1 MTAAGTPSAE
11 HGRPDAHHAHAA
23 APRFRTPPNPRRA
36 ALSAAA
42 AVAVFAALCPL
53 DRPAYLALHN
63 PAAQTY
69 LADAIIKAAGTMYPW
84 LAVAAAMALAAVPR
98 ASAGLGARAF
108 RPAALL
114 LSSPALAGG
123 AAEVLKL
130 VLRRERPILHD
141 GFQVYRSLAGDR
153 AWHSGGLDLPSS
165 HAAVAFGAA
174 FALCVIAPRL
184 SPLWVIIGVACAA
197 QRVVA
202 GAHFVSSVFLGGA
215 LACACTTFLC
225 RVGAAGEP
233 RAAPLAKGG
242 SA

>member
-1 MTAAGTPSAE
+1 MTAVTRPSAE
-11 HGRPDAHHAHAA
+11 HDRPDATRAHAA
-23 APRFRTPPNPRRA
+23 APRFRTPASPRRA

-42 AVAVFAALCPL
+42 AGAVFAALCL
-53 DRPAYLALHN
+53 VDRPAYLALHN

-69 LADAIIKAAGTMYPW
+69 LADAIIKAAGTVYPW
-84 LAVAAAMALAAVPR
+84 LAIAAVMALAAIPR
-98 ASAGLGARAF
+98 ARAGAGARAF

-114 LSSPALAGG
+114 VSSSALAGG

-130 VLRRERPILHD
+130 ILRRERPILHD
-141 GFQVYRSLAGDR
+141 GFHVYRSLAGDR

-184 SPLWVIIGVACAA
+184 SPLWVLIGVACAA

-202 GAHFVSSVFLGGA
+202 GAHFVSSVFLAGA
-215 LACACTTFLC
+215 LAYASVTFLC
-225 RVGAAGEP
+225 RAGAAGEP
-233 RAAPLAKGG
+233 RARSGHRGDGA
-242 SA
+242 